1 MQFSLEIRA
10 ITEKRVFLV
19 FWKNLQFNQ
28 ITPLINAFL
37 NYDLTS
43 NPSINRHIPTALEQ
57 FFRAGSLH
65 LYFSPF
71 LRSYFQFPISPLPA
85 TRSARSVQVGGWG
98 LHYIAQHHNRELT
111 LSSEEHG
118 SVFVLSVNLKA
129 VHKSVDHSA
138 VQRLIL

>member
-1 MQFSLEIRA
+1 MYFWCFGKICNLILS
-10 ITEKRVFLV
+10 F
-19 FWKNLQFNQ
+19 FWKPQARLTNKSNH
-28 ITPLINAFL
+28 TLINAFL

-57 FFRAGSLH
+57 FFLGRSLH

-118 SVFVLSVNLKA
+118 SVRFVNLKA
-129 VHKSVDHSA
+129 VSTT
-138 VQRLIL
+138 VQCSG